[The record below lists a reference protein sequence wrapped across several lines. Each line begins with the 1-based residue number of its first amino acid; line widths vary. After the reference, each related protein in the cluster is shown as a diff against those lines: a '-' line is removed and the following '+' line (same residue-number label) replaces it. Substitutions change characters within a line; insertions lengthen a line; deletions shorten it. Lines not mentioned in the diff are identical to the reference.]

1 MKWRASEFRS
11 IRFALPLILVASLV
25 PCGTARAVERD
36 GYTMEVLVDGIPLPE
51 YAARGARY
59 VEALKGREYSI
70 RLRNST
76 GTRVAIALS
85 VDGLNSID
93 ARTTSTSEA
102 RKWVLEPYQT
112 ITLDGWQTSPTTARR
127 FVFTTE
133 PKSYGAWL
141 GRTEN
146 LGVVAAAVFR
156 ERRPLAMSPGYGQ
169 RGDEAWRE
177 PTGEAAPRDMRSPDA
192 VDGGER
198 AAPMAGDPRAK
209 GDLESK
215 DGPKALDDFAA
226 TGIGRQTSHPV
237 RLVNLELEDSPA
249 ALLEMRYEY
258 HDALVR
264 LGVLPAGTLCE
275 DSLAR
280 RERGRG
286 FTDLS
291 FAPDPYRRKNR

>member
-1 MKWRASEFRS
+1 MKWRSEVRS
-11 IRFALPLILVASLV
+11 IRFTLPLILATALV
-25 PCGTARAVERD
+25 PCGTARAFERD
-36 GYTMEVLVDGIPLPE
+36 GYAMEILVDGIPVSE

-76 GTRVAIALS
+76 GARVAIALS

-93 ARTTSTSEA
+93 ARTTSMSEA
-102 RKWVLEPYQT
+102 RKWVLEGYET
-112 ITLDGWQTSPTTARR
+112 ITLAGWQTSPTTARR

-146 LGVVAAAVFR
+146 LGVIAAAVFR
-156 ERRPLAMSPGYGQ
+156 ERRLLAMAPGD
-169 RGDEAWRE
+169 GDRRDGAWRE
-177 PTGEAAPRDMRSPDA
+177 PAGEVSPQGRLSPEA
-192 VDGGER
+192 GAER
-198 AAPMAGDPRAK
+198 
-209 GDLESK
+209 E
-215 DGPKALDDFAA
+215 LDDLAA
-226 TGIGRQTSHPV
+226 TGIGRETSHPV
-237 RLVNLELEDSPA
+237 RLVNLDLEDSPA

-264 LGVLPAGTLCE
+264 LGVLPSGNLCE

-286 FTDLS
+286 FTDQP
-291 FAPDPYRRKNR
+291 FAPDPYRRQDRRAPEAP

>member
-1 MKWRASEFRS
+1 MKWRSEVRS
-11 IRFALPLILVASLV
+11 IRFTLPLILATALV
-25 PCGTARAVERD
+25 PCGTARAFERD
-36 GYTMEVLVDGIPLPE
+36 GYAMEILVDGIPVSE

-76 GTRVAIALS
+76 GARVAIALS

-93 ARTTSTSEA
+93 ARTTSMSEA
-102 RKWVLEPYQT
+102 RKWVLEGYET
-112 ITLDGWQTSPTTARR
+112 ITLAGWQTSPTTARR

-146 LGVVAAAVFR
+146 LGVIAAAVFR
-156 ERRPLAMSPGYGQ
+156 ERRLLAMAPGD
-169 RGDEAWRE
+169 GDRRDGAWRE
-177 PTGEAAPRDMRSPDA
+177 PAGEASPQGRLSPEA
-192 VDGGER
+192 GAER
-198 AAPMAGDPRAK
+198 
-209 GDLESK
+209 E
-215 DGPKALDDFAA
+215 LDDLAA
-226 TGIGRQTSHPV
+226 TGIGRETSHPV
-237 RLVNLELEDSPA
+237 RLVNLDLEDSPA

-264 LGVLPAGTLCE
+264 LGVLPSGNLCE

-286 FTDLS
+286 FTDQP
-291 FAPDPYRRKNR
+291 FAPDPYRRQDRRAPEAP

>member
-1 MKWRASEFRS
+1 MLA
-11 IRFALPLILVASLV
+11 AALV
-25 PCGTARAVERD
+25 PCGTARAFEREA
-36 GYTMEVLVDGIPLPE
+36 YSMEILVDRIPLPE

-70 RLRNST
+70 RLRNNT
-76 GTRVAIALS
+76 GARVAIALS

-102 RKWVLEPYQT
+102 RKWVLEGYES
-112 ITLDGWQTSPTTARR
+112 ITLDGWQTSSTTARR

-146 LGVVAAAVFR
+146 LGVIAAAVFR
-156 ERRPLAMSPGYGQ
+156 ERRPLAMAPAYGD
-169 RGDEAWRE
+169 RSDGAWSE
-177 PTGEAAPRDMRSPDA
+177 PPGEASPQGRLSPEA
-192 VDGGER
+192 GAGREK
-198 AAPMAGDPRAK
+198 AAPMAG
-209 GDLESK
+209 ESK
-215 DGPKALDDFAA
+215 QNVRPPAPDDFAA
-226 TGIGRQTSHPV
+226 TGIGRETAHPV
-237 RLVNLELEDSPA
+237 RLVNLDLEDSPA
-249 ALLEMRYEY
+249 TLLEVRYEY

-264 LGVLPAGTLCE
+264 LGVLSAGDRCE

-286 FTDLS
+286 FTDQP
-291 FAPDPYRRKNR
+291 FAPDPYRALNR